1 MIDFGTET
9 LLFMI
14 PVAAVIAV
22 IFAAYFFKYVW
33 SKDKGTPEMQE
44 ISDAIETGAMAYLK
58 RQYKTIGIISV
69 IVAIIIALVGL
80 ADSFADYLNYRVA
93 IAFLIGAGFS
103 ILSGFIGMKVSV
115 NSNIRTASA
124 ARTSLNDAFKVSF
137 RGGAISGIV
146 VSTLS
151 LVGLFVVF
159 LAYFYWCGEDM
170 TMTLHSVVGYA
181 FGASFAAL
189 FAQLGGGIY
198 TK

>member
-69 IVAIIIALVGL
+69 IVAIVIALVGL
-80 ADSFADYLNYRVA
+80 AESFSDYLNYKVA

-124 ARTSLNDAFKVSF
+124 QRCPH
-137 RGGAISGIV
+137 IP
-146 VSTLS
+146 
-151 LVGLFVVF
+151 
-159 LAYFYWCGEDM
+159 
-170 TMTLHSVVGYA
+170 
-181 FGASFAAL
+181 
-189 FAQLGGGIY
+189 
-198 TK
+198 

>member
-69 IVAIIIALVGL
+69 IVAIVIALVGF
-80 ADSFADYLNYRVA
+80 AAESFEDYLNYRVA

-159 LAYFYWCGEDM
+159 LAYYYWCGEDM
-170 TMTLHSVVGYA
+170 TMTLHYPRGRPQEPCSHRRPGR
-181 FGASFAAL
+181 
-189 FAQLGGGIY
+189 
-198 TK
+198 

>member
-1 MIDFGTET
+1 MIDFGTDT

-80 ADSFADYLNYRVA
+80 AESFSDYLNYRVA
-93 IAFLIGAGFS
+93 IAFLI
-103 ILSGFIGMKVSV
+103 SGPPARPAHPSTRP
-115 NSNIRTASA
+115 SRSPSA
-124 ARTSLNDAFKVSF
+124 AVPSPVSSSPHSASSVCSSSSSPTTTGAERT
-137 RGGAISGIV
+137 
-146 VSTLS
+146 
-151 LVGLFVVF
+151 
-159 LAYFYWCGEDM
+159 
-170 TMTLHSVVGYA
+170 
-181 FGASFAAL
+181 
-189 FAQLGGGIY
+189 
-198 TK
+198 

>member
-69 IVAIIIALVGL
+69 IVAIVIALVGF
-80 ADSFADYLNYRVA
+80 AAESFEDYLNYRVA

-115 NSNIRTASA
+115 YSNIRTGPPARPAHPSTRPSRSPSA
-124 ARTSLNDAFKVSF
+124 AVPSPVSSSPRSASSVCSSSSSPTTTGAERT
-137 RGGAISGIV
+137 
-146 VSTLS
+146 
-151 LVGLFVVF
+151 
-159 LAYFYWCGEDM
+159 
-170 TMTLHSVVGYA
+170 
-181 FGASFAAL
+181 
-189 FAQLGGGIY
+189 
-198 TK
+198 

>member
-69 IVAIIIALVGL
+69 IVAIVIALVGF
-80 ADSFADYLNYRVA
+80 AAESFEDYLNYRVA

-124 ARTSLNDAFKVSF
+124 ARTSLNDARPARRST
-137 RGGAISGIV
+137 
-146 VSTLS
+146 TLS
-151 LVGLFVVF
+151 RYPSAAVPSPVSSSPPS
-159 LAYFYWCGEDM
+159 AW
-170 TMTLHSVVGYA
+170 SVCSLSSSPTTT
-181 FGASFAAL
+181 GAL
-189 FAQLGGGIY
+189 NLD
-198 TK
+198 